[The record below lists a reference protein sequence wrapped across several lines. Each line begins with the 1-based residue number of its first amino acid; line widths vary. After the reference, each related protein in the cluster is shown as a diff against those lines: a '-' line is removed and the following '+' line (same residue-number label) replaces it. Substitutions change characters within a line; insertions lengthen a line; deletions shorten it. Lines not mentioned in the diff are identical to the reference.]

1 METLYKQDIPT
12 NHRNIFAFEHDV
24 HKKQKNFGCFSSGF
38 MSNVLFL
45 RRCPPVLHLLKWRI
59 MRNEILFKLMSD
71 DFRAENK
78 RKWNAVK
85 AGNVLYEYL
94 GMSEEEIIKNLGYD
108 IDITT

>member
-1 METLYKQDIPT
+1 
-12 NHRNIFAFEHDV
+12 
-24 HKKQKNFGCFSSGF
+24 
-38 MSNVLFL
+38 
-45 RRCPPVLHLLKWRI
+45 

-71 DFRAENK
+71 DSRAENK